1 MDVGTLPWQE
11 ALRPALILGI
21 NMSIATC
28 IQMTAVERK
37 RSPLLL
43 ICSAAAR
50 CILLNL
56 LGGIVFQDYIR
67 CHPVLDILYEITIT
81 LQALLLWPVFSYT
94 FKGSFLKIAI
104 TSMVV
109 EIYTMTLNS
118 GALILVNYLEG
129 RPRLMD
135 NGGEFLW
142 MDLLIPVIM
151 LTVFLP
157 SYFSLRDKIRENA
170 FRKKSY
176 KKRYWIFLGMYF
188 TSGILSWWNGYADTM
203 GRHKYIFWI
212 LFILLT
218 VAAGFSGAQS
228 YCAYIRRMKTEH
240 KFLKKQQ
247 ELLGLHRKA
256 IYDQICQ
263 MEKNQK
269 MIDAQMKEIEKLE
282 GKGLSGKRVEAYLKS
297 LKKEY
302 HSIKAGVFC
311 NDWKIDIILYYY
323 ASLLEKKKI
332 PYVFSFSCYEK
343 GSADYEILGN
353 FLLELLEKTVERN
366 MRIDKRKR
374 KVFLTGGTVRNQLVL
389 TLNTGGASRLW
400 VIRLR
405 SYIKKKYK
413 GILCC
418 QKRGEEREIKFMIPC
433 RKSFSQK
440 SGNNL

>member
-1 MDVGTLPWQE
+1 MDMGTLPWQE

-28 IQMTAVERK
+28 IQLTALERK

-67 CHPVLDILYEITIT
+67 CHPVLDTLYEITIT

-104 TSMVV
+104 TSMAI

-129 RPRLMD
+129 RPRLLE
-135 NGGEFLW
+135 NTGRFLW
-142 MDLLIPVIM
+142 LDLLIPVIM
-151 LTVFLP
+151 LAVFLP

-170 FRKKSY
+170 FREKSY

-203 GRHKYIFWI
+203 GEHKYIFWI
-212 LFILLT
+212 LFVLLT
-218 VAAGFSGAQS
+218 VAAGITGAQS
-228 YCAYIRRMKTEH
+228 YCAYIKRMEIEH

-269 MIDAQMKEIEKLE
+269 MIDSQMEEIEKLE
-282 GKGLSGKRVEAYLKS
+282 GKGLSGKRVEAYLES

-311 NDWKIDIILYYY
+311 NDWKIDVILYYY
-323 ASLLEKKKI
+323 ADFLEKKEIPYSFSFNCYEKECVDYEVIGNLLLNLLEKAI
-332 PYVFSFSCYEK
+332 EK
-343 GSADYEILGN
+343 
-353 FLLELLEKTVERN
+353 N
-366 MRIDKRKR
+366 MNTDKGKRKL
-374 KVFLTGGTVRNQLVL
+374 FLTGGTVKNQLVL
-389 TLNTGGASRLW
+389 TLNTGGANRLW
-400 VIRLR
+400 TIRLK
-405 SYIKKKYK
+405 SYIKKY
-413 GILCC
+413 GGTLYC
-418 QKRGEEREIKFMIPC
+418 QKKGEDTEIKFMIPC
-433 RKSFSQK
+433 SRSYSQK
-440 SGNNL
+440 TGNNL